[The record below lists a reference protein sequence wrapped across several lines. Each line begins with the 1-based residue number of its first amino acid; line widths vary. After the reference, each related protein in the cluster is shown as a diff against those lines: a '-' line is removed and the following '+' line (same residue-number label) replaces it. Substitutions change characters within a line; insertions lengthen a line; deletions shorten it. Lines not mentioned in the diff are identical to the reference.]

1 LPNFFNAS
9 QANVFGSSDPY
20 VDIETIDQ
28 EMRSETIYSTTNPEW
43 NETYDVVVYDR
54 GSQVISFTVSDFDV
68 TNQNMCLGKAEF
80 EVNKIPYNTRVQK
93 TLQLKGVDKG
103 SLIVSC
109 FYVPMATTRSASE
122 KDPTRRRVPRSVFKG
137 EALNLD
143 DDEGGERDVL
153 FDLPMEELHSDEV
166 LISGDLALQMPEEEL
181 DAPARSPAGLGN
193 LMISTIRLRSLKA
206 GANSAWKPCVSFHV
220 GTTKKQTRSKKN
232 IVNPAFDEHF
242 AFVIKDRTMTER
254 ILVKVQD
261 KNRIMAAS
269 RQVGEVAVSLFDV
282 LNTKVTGPQGATID
296 REYEVESEQVDCVVG
311 FKMQWFS
318 TQGSGRQ

>member
-1 LPNFFNAS
+1 M
-9 QANVFGSSDPY
+9 FGSSDPY

-43 NETYDVVVYDR
+43 NETYDIVVYDR
-54 GSQVISFTVSDFDV
+54 GSQVVSFTVSDFDV

-103 SLIVSC
+103 SIIVSC
-109 FYVPMATTRSASE
+109 LYVPMATARGQGESD
-122 KDPTRRRVPRSVFKG
+122 KDKKRRRMPRSVFKG
-137 EALNLD
+137 EVANLD
-143 DDEGGERDVL
+143 DDESGERDVL

-166 LISGDLALQMPEEEL
+166 LISGDLALQMPEEDNEGPG
-181 DAPARSPAGLGN
+181 AAVNPGLGI
-193 LMISTIRLRSLKA
+193 LMISKIRLRSLKA
-206 GANSAWKPCVSFHV
+206 GAGSAWKPCVSFHV

-232 IVNPAFDEHF
+232 MVNPNFDEHF

-261 KNRIMAAS
+261 KNRIMAS
-269 RQVGEVAVSLFDV
+269 RQVGECAVSLFDL
-282 LNTKVTGPQGATID
+282 LNQRVTGPQGATID
-296 REYEVESEQVDCVVG
+296 REYEVESEIVDCVVG

-318 TQGSGRQ
+318 TQSSVR